1 MKKFVYSAYTK
12 FVALCLMLVCAF
24 QTVSLVTNCMIEYF
38 GSDNEIY
45 AFEDKFENSSRISSK
60 LCSPVF
66 NVLYACEEYKEA
78 QAENEITEKDL
89 QGTPMV
95 KFQVFPNNGQLV
107 KTIDSNG
114 FGQIIQLID
123 ANSGLVSLIKEKMS
137 YVDENILDY
146 IISVDGTVIKSDE
159 SLTVEKILSE
169 RFFINYYN
177 DKNEGFGYS
186 STANISHLP
195 FEYLYDSFEGF
206 EIEIYASLNNDY
218 AEQTEKIWTEQR
230 NLVLTTFSQCT
241 ALVFVFVLLLIY
253 LICTCGKRADG
264 ELCEMWLDKIPVEIH
279 LGFMALFFGLA
290 LGIAFTV
297 FDEFFSS
304 GFPEYL
310 IKTIVTSSSTI
321 AILIII
327 TSLLSLIRKVKCGTF
342 LKTSIVFVLL
352 KLCYVVLKKSLKL
365 LVRIMKTAFSILV
378 KGIKGL
384 YRALFIKT
392 SLILVTLM
400 TAYSA
405 LLIFL
410 FIVCIDN
417 ELGFVLLLMLFA
429 VGIVFVA
436 YRAKDFENISKGA
449 MEIRNGNLSY
459 VIDTPKSDDMKK
471 LAVNINE
478 IAKGL
483 DESVSAKMRA
493 ERLKTELITNVSHDL
508 KTPLTSIINYA
519 QLLSEL
525 CDLPEQAKDYV
536 SIISRKSDRLKTL
549 TQDLFDISK
558 VQSGN
563 ESIERE
569 KLDISLLIN
578 QSLGENDGEIKN
590 SGISFV
596 TDTEKE
602 IYIFADGRKMS
613 RVITNLISNILKY
626 SMKGTRAF
634 ITSKIVDGKAQIEFK
649 NISSYIMDFDTDEIT
664 ARFVRGD
671 KSRSEEGSG
680 LGLAIAKGY
689 AEACGGSFDVIIDGD
704 MFKVV
709 MKFDLYE

>member
-1 MKKFVYSAYTK
+1 MKKIVYSPITK

-24 QTVSLVTNCMIEYF
+24 QTVSLVTTCMIEYF
-38 GSDNEIY
+38 GSEKEIYRFESTFEDSSYMSSYLDEVSRLAYHGFMTYYHDNPDKKSIVELVSESLNDVSEFSDYIVVINEIRLTN
-45 AFEDKFENSSRISSK
+45 D
-60 LCSPVF
+60 
-66 NVLYACEEYKEA
+66 
-78 QAENEITEKDL
+78 D
-89 QGTPMV
+89 
-95 KFQVFPNNGQLV
+95 
-107 KTIDSNG
+107 
-114 FGQIIQLID
+114 
-123 ANSGLVSLIKEKMS
+123 
-137 YVDENILDY
+137 
-146 IISVDGTVIKSDE
+146 
-159 SLTVEKILSE
+159 SLTEDIIMSRHFNSRFCREENGDSSYTATGRYPHWYYWENLDDSREESVKIYNSLDEDFVEESKI
-169 RFFINYYN
+169 
-177 DKNEGFGYS
+177 
-186 STANISHLP
+186 
-195 FEYLYDSFEGF
+195 
-206 EIEIYASLNNDY
+206 
-218 AEQTEKIWTEQR
+218 IWTEQR
-230 NLVLTTFSQCT
+230 NLVLTTFSSCMGLIL
-241 ALVFVFVLLLIY
+241 AFIVLLIY

-264 ELCEMWLDKIPVEIH
+264 KFSEMWLDKIPVEIH
-279 LGFMALFFGLA
+279 LAFMVLFFGLG
-290 LGIAFTV
+290 LGIAFIV
-297 FDEFFSS
+297 FDEFFM
-304 GFPEYL
+304 GDFPGYML
-310 IKTIVTSSSTI
+310 KTIIPASSTL
-321 AILIII
+321 AILLIV
-327 TSLLSLIRKVKCGTF
+327 TSLLSLIRKIKCGTF
-342 LKTSIVFVLL
+342 LKTSITFWILSFSF
-352 KLCYVVLKKSLKL
+352 KLFK
-365 LVRIMKTAFSILV
+365 KTASILFKASKVILSFILEAV
-378 KGIKGL
+378 KKLSSAAAKATGSIC
-384 YRALFIKT
+384 RALFRKT
-392 SLILVTLM
+392 TLILVFLM

-410 FIVCIDN
+410 FIVCMEN
-417 ELGFVLLLMLFA
+417 ELGFVLLIMLFA
-429 VGIVFVA
+429 LGVVFVA

-459 VIDTPKSDDMKK
+459 VIDAPKSDDMKK

-525 CDLPEQAKDYV
+525 DDLPEQAKDYV

-563 ESIERE
+563 ESVVRE

-578 QSLGENDGEIKN
+578 QSLGENDSEIETG
-590 SGISFV
+590 GISFV
-596 TDTEKE
+596 ADMEKE
-602 IYIFADGRKMS
+602 LYIFADGRKMS

-634 ITSKIVDGKAQIEFK
+634 ITSKRIDGKAQIEFK
-649 NISSYIMDFDTDEIT
+649 NISSYIMDFDSEEIT

-689 AEACGGSFDVIIDGD
+689 TEACGGSFDVIIDGD
-704 MFKVV
+704 LFKVV